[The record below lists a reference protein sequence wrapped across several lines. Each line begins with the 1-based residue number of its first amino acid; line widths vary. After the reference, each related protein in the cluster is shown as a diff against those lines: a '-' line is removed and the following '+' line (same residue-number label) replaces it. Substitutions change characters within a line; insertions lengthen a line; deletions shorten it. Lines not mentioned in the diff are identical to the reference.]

1 MLWRCPTDAAGL
13 SQSKGRLRRE
23 TGHHAHCRIVK
34 SDEVASRRAVVS
46 WRGSIGVLEPD
57 MGKLVRPVVCP
68 AKAGIFSRRQSCRG
82 KSEKPR
88 SLEGSVAGNQ
98 DVEASRRH
106 HQEDGG
112 ESPGRNDSER
122 KVASKV
128 QTSEGRARNRRAKAA
143 WRVETLTET
152 TRSLWRGGSDGM
164 VARRCSAPGEALLVP
179 PRKRW
184 SKVGSITSD
193 PGK

>member
-1 MLWRCPTDAAGL
+1 MR
-13 SQSKGRLRRE
+13 
-23 TGHHAHCRIVK
+23 
-34 SDEVASRRAVVS
+34 
-46 WRGSIGVLEPD
+46 LEPYAV
-57 MGKLVRPVVCP
+57 KVARPVVCP
-68 AKAGIFSRRQSCRG
+68 VKAGIFSRRQSCRG

-98 DVEASRRH
+98 DVEASRPH

-152 TRSLWRGGSDGM
+152 TCPLRRGGSDGM
-164 VARRCSAPGEALLVP
+164 VARIC
-179 PRKRW
+179 
-184 SKVGSITSD
+184 
-193 PGK
+193 